1 MLFLFYSRP
10 HGNER
15 ERQLFQLEATSTVVS
30 LLSLSR
36 GIYHLF
42 KIFKTT
48 LKLPQD
54 EDFSNAEEEQNHGKV
69 MEGGA
74 RISPTGTPVKRAQY
88 RTNKTETSKQPQDP
102 GWM

>member
-1 MLFLFYSRP
+1 MLFLFDLRP

-15 ERQLFQLEATSTVVS
+15 ERRLLKLEATSTVVS

-36 GIYHLF
+36 RVYHLFF

-74 RISPTGTPVKRAQY
+74 GISPTGTLVKRAQY
-88 RTNKTETSKQPQDP
+88 HTNKAETSKQPQDP
-102 GWM
+102 G